1 MKIIYTGA
9 ARASTPHACATR
21 ALYSRVRAYTH
32 MYIHTHAHV
41 ERCSLSLRPPIPP
54 YCLSFMGTLLTF
66 YRRAVARISTVF
78 FSSFLFRSLC
88 LSFSVHRFI
97 HPSIIR
103 PLNILPSRL
112 SRSHA
117 WKWFF
122 FFPYPPTFRNVSH
135 GFFDWRLFAFVSLQV
150 SARPRRDTWVEN
162 ISFYFFFFFC
172 FLFSS
177 SLAFHLCVPCIFA
190 LPPSLN
196 LSFFLILFFTII
208 IIIFFCFWNNAT
220 TNQPRNFFFF
230 FLSYETNWGGIKGF
244 AFLETLVV

>member
-97 HPSIIR
+97 HPFHHSPVKHPPVSPVPKSCMKMI
-103 PLNILPSRL
+103 
-112 SRSHA
+112 
-117 WKWFF
+117 F
-122 FFPYPPTFRNVSH
+122 FFP
-135 GFFDWRLFAFVSLQV
+135 
-150 SARPRRDTWVEN
+150 
-162 ISFYFFFFFC
+162 
-172 FLFSS
+172 
-177 SLAFHLCVPCIFA
+177 
-190 LPPSLN
+190 LP
-196 LSFFLILFFTII
+196 
-208 IIIFFCFWNNAT
+208 
-220 TNQPRNFFFF
+220 
-230 FLSYETNWGGIKGF
+230 SY
-244 AFLETLVV
+244 V